1 MGGLDGWLNAGEW
14 EAIRLSLLVS
24 VVAVVGSLPFGVALG
39 WLLARH
45 WFRGKAVIE
54 TLVNLPLVLPPV
66 VTGYLLLVTFGS
78 HGWIGRFLLEG
89 LGIRIVF
96 TWKAAA
102 LASAIV
108 SFPLMVRAIRVAFTT
123 VDPRLEGVG
132 RTLGAGPLDTFFS
145 VTLPLARHGVIAG
158 CVLAFARSMGEFG
171 ATIMV
176 AGSIPGETRTVPLE
190 IYQLLEAPGGLGRAQ
205 RIVLVS
211 VLISAA
217 ALLVS
222 EILVRREQRQLGVEQ
237 PQ

>member
-54 TLVNLPLVLPPV
+54 TLVNLTLVLPPV

-171 ATIMV
+171 ATIMF
-176 AGSIPGETRTVPLE
+176 AGNF
-190 IYQLLEAPGGLGRAQ
+190 LGRTQTMPLA
-205 RIVLVS
+205 ILTAMESDV
-211 VLISAA
+211 AA
-217 ALLVS
+217 ALGLGLMLLVAS
-222 EILVRREQRQLGVEQ
+222 AFVLVILGLVARARFNGPPGVG
-237 PQ
+237 P